1 MCGACRRR
9 SGKRPPGGGSR
20 AIDGYGRAEQPSAS
34 TRMDPAIRELLQGPN
49 FGHLATLMARGAR
62 HSVALWVTVVDVD
75 RLAFVADPRSLK
87 GRNIARDP
95 RVALSIVDQEDPYR
109 TAQRWGRVVANPY
122 RRRGLGS
129 PGRDSPPVYRRRL
142 PGARQRPVRGRDLL
156 GSVHRP
162 LHATRSRR

>member
-1 MCGACRRR
+1 
-9 SGKRPPGGGSR
+9 
-20 AIDGYGRAEQPSAS
+20 
-34 TRMDPAIRELLQGPN
+34 MDPAIRELLQGPN

-109 TAQRWGRVVANPY
+109 TAQRWGRVVA
-122 RRRGLGS
+122 GTG
-129 PGRDSPPVYRRRL
+129 
-142 PGARQRPVRGRDLL
+142 
-156 GSVHRP
+156 
-162 LHATRSRR
+162 